1 MCFWPAKTRK
11 NLELFEMHTCL
22 WSSAQMWFRQ
32 RRRKLVTA
40 SPLLH
45 CIDEYSCLRYWN
57 EFFSGVFQVL
67 HWSFLVLLSDGNVC
81 NWIPKVI
88 WQRMDWFWVFC
99 WEMASF
105 VDFLIVWTEVCKNRW
120 IVALFWGHQIFSMF
134 SSRGIL
140 VCSSKMIVFFRH
152 MILWY
157 RLTSWQALE
166 KQCNFTFSLLL
177 SSSLFFLEVVIN
189 VFDYFWK
196 PNSLFSKFCVNCL
209 LMLYFVYC
217 NNYAL

>member
-1 MCFWPAKTRK
+1 MALHLPEMCFWPAKTRK

-88 WQRMDWFWVFC
+88 SQRMDCFWFFWR
-99 WEMASF
+99 ERTSF
-105 VDFLIVWTEVCKNRW
+105 VDFLSVWTEICKNCL
-120 IVALFWGHQIFSMF
+120 IVVLFWGHHIFSMF

-140 VCSSKMIVFFRH
+140 VCSSKMLVFFRH

-157 RLTSWQALE
+157 RLTSCRTAMQLYTLSRFVVEPFFLGSSDKCLW
-166 KQCNFTFSLLL
+166 LLL
-177 SSSLFFLEVVIN
+177 
-189 VFDYFWK
+189 K
-196 PNSLFSKFCVNCL
+196 TK
-209 LMLYFVYC
+209 
-217 NNYAL
+217 